1 MNTFGLAFSFASCLR
16 GGDGGL
22 NLSTLCPATV
32 TTVLLQAVL
41 GGGAGVRNVSLVFDL
56 SISDQNSN
64 CVFFFGIFWK
74 EMSSIQ

>member
-1 MNTFGLAFSFASCLR
+1 MNKFGLAFSFDSCLP

-41 GGGAGVRNVSLVFDL
+41 GGGAGVRNVSPVFDL
-56 SISDQNSN
+56 
-64 CVFFFGIFWK
+64 
-74 EMSSIQ
+74 